1 MDDALAVI
9 ILAAGRSTRMKSDL
23 AKVLHPLQGRP
34 LLAHVLETARAL
46 RPVRL
51 VVVVGHQA
59 DQVRAACQAADV
71 TFVLQQPQRGTG
83 HAVAQ
88 ARTALAGFQGTV
100 LILYGDVPLIRP
112 GTLARFLENHAQSHS
127 RLSLLSVDLPDP
139 GAYGR
144 VIRDPEGRLLRVV
157 EARDAG
163 PEELALPEINTGLY
177 AVEAGLLFDLIERLR
192 PNNDQQEYYLTDIV
206 GLAREQGIP
215 PAAFKAANP
224 VEGLGIN
231 TLDELQWSEEY
242 LRKRVERE
250 RL

>member
-1 MDDALAVI
+1 MDDALAVL

-34 LLAHVLETARAL
+34 MLAHVLETARAL
-46 RPVRL
+46 RPVRI

-59 DQVRAACQAADV
+59 AQVRAACGAPDV
-71 TFVLQQPQRGTG
+71 TFVLQQPQQGTG

-88 ARTALAGFQGTV
+88 ARGALAGFQGTI
-100 LILYGDVPLIRP
+100 LILYGDVPLVRP
-112 GTLARFLENHAQSHS
+112 STLTRFLENHAKIHS

-144 VIRDPEGRLLRVV
+144 VIRDPEGRPLRVV

-163 PEELALPEINTGLY
+163 PEELAVPEINTGLY
-177 AVEAGLLFDLIERLR
+177 AVEAGLLFDLIERLK
-192 PNNDQQEYYLTDIV
+192 PDNDQQEYYLTDII
-206 GLAREQGIP
+206 GLARGQNAP
-215 PAAFKAANP
+215 LAVFKAP
-224 VEGLGIN
+224 VPEEGLGIN

-242 LRKRVERE
+242 LRKRVEE
-250 RL
+250 K

>member
-1 MDDALAVI
+1 MDDELAVL
-9 ILAAGRSTRMKSDL
+9 ILAAGQGTRMKSDM

-34 LLAHVLETARAL
+34 MLAHVLETVRTL
-46 RPVRL
+46 RPTRL
-51 VVVVGHQA
+51 VVVVGYQA
-59 DQVRAACQAADV
+59 DQVQAACDAPDV

-88 ARTALAGFQGTV
+88 ARSALAGFQGTI

-112 GTLARFLENHAQSHS
+112 STLARFLENHAKSGC

-144 VIRDPEGRLLRVV
+144 VIRDRKGRLLRVV

-163 PEELALPEINTGLY
+163 PEELAVSEINTGLY

-192 PNNDQQEYYLTDIV
+192 PNNDQQEYYLTDII
-206 GLAREQGIP
+206 GLARGQDVP
-215 PAAFKAANP
+215 LAAFKAANP

-242 LRKRVERE
+242 LKKRAEQER
-250 RL
+250 